1 MAYQLNKTD
10 GTLLTD
16 LVDGQ
21 IDNTTTNLVLVGRNY
36 SGYGEAFNENFIKLL
51 ENFANTAAPTNPMTG
66 QVWWNSSE
74 QRLKVYDGTQWKASG
89 GPFVQNT
96 QPSMVA
102 GDLWIDNLNNQLY
115 AFDGADLILV
125 GPLYTENQGTS
136 GFVVSSILDEQSRSR
151 TIANMY
157 VGGTLVAVMSAIE
170 FTPIFSERISGLVT
184 ATNPTGT
191 IFQGINVIDKTNF
204 KFYGN
209 SESSNALI
217 TGTGAVR
224 TADQFLPSD
233 ANGVTVGTLTIQNS
247 GGLTLGLSQNHVQ
260 KIVGP
265 RVYFE
270 NQLLDHDISFRLRS
284 SAEGSTIIDAMYFD
298 ASTKKIGIFNNT
310 PAHTLDITGDLRV
323 TGNLLVEGERSSLE
337 VTTLKVQDKNI
348 ELGIVDDSTEASEST
363 LDGAGIIVRAT
374 EGSKDFAWNLANNAF
389 TSNVNMD
396 LSRTQDAYKI
406 GGQDKLTNTSLTNVQ
421 KALDLD
427 EIGTLSY
434 LNVDNVSID
443 SASISSSLAMTIGS
457 TGGMAINAD
466 GDITVD
472 SNKIKGVADPV
483 DAQDVAT
490 KNYADT
496 KTANENIVFSFDIT
510 GLGTGVALQ
519 TAMIGYLSDM
529 YPPAAENNG
538 KEARIHAISY
548 ASATVSGIAITVTQ
562 DPDTSGVLTQ
572 SKLAVDSNG
581 TQNESVVQD
590 ISNSNTATGS
600 VSLTPVRSLMIF
612 ESNGIA
618 WSFVSSSTY

>member
-136 GFVVSSILDEQSRSR
+136 GFVLSSILDEQSRSR

-191 IFQGINVIDKTNF
+191 IFQGINVIDKVNF

-510 GLGTGVALQ
+510 GLGSGVALQ
-519 TAMIGYLSDM
+519 TAMIGYLADM

-600 VSLTPVRSLMIF
+600 VSLTPIRSLMIF
-612 ESNGIA
+612 ESDGTA

>member
-151 TIANMY
+151 TNANMY

-191 IFQGINVIDKTNF
+191 IFQGINVIDKVNF

-510 GLGTGVALQ
+510 GLGSGVALQ
-519 TAMIGYLSDM
+519 TAMIGYLADM

-600 VSLTPVRSLMIF
+600 VSLTPIRSLMIF
-612 ESNGIA
+612 ESDGTA

>member
-406 GGQDKLTNTSLTNVQ
+406 GGQDKLTNTSLINVQ

>member
-136 GFVVSSILDEQSRSR
+136 GFVVSSILDQQSRSR

-191 IFQGINVIDKTNF
+191 IFQGINVIDKVNF

-457 TGGMAINAD
+457 TGGMAINAG

-510 GLGTGVALQ
+510 GLGSGVALQ
-519 TAMIGYLSDM
+519 TAMIGYLADM

-600 VSLTPVRSLMIF
+600 VSLTPIRSLMIF
-612 ESNGIA
+612 ESDGTA

>member
-157 VGGTLVAVMSAIE
+157 VGGTLVAVMSAIQ

-191 IFQGINVIDKTNF
+191 IFQGINVIDKVNF

-406 GGQDKLTNTSLTNVQ
+406 GGQNKLTNTSLTNVQ

-457 TGGMAINAD
+457 TGGMAINAN

-510 GLGTGVALQ
+510 GLGSGVALQ
-519 TAMIGYLSDM
+519 TAMIGYLADM

-612 ESNGIA
+612 ESDGTA

>member
-136 GFVVSSILDEQSRSR
+136 GFVVSSILDQQSRSR

-191 IFQGINVIDKTNF
+191 IFQGINVIDKVNF

-348 ELGIVDDSTEASEST
+348 ELGIVDDSTEASENT

-427 EIGTLSY
+427 EIGTLTY

-443 SASISSSLAMTIGS
+443 GASITSSLAMAIGS

-612 ESNGIA
+612 ESDGIA

>member
-1 MAYQLNKTD
+1 
-10 GTLLTD
+10 
-16 LVDGQ
+16 
-21 IDNTTTNLVLVGRNY
+21 
-36 SGYGEAFNENFIKLL
+36 
-51 ENFANTAAPTNPMTG
+51 MTG

-89 GPFVQNT
+89 GPSVQNT

-191 IFQGINVIDKTNF
+191 IFQGINVIDKVNF

-510 GLGTGVALQ
+510 GLGSGVALQ
-519 TAMIGYLSDM
+519 TAMIGYLADM

-612 ESNGIA
+612 ESDGTA

>member
-136 GFVVSSILDEQSRSR
+136 GFVVSSILDQQSRSR

-191 IFQGINVIDKTNF
+191 IFQGINVIDKVNF

-457 TGGMAINAD
+457 TGGMAINAG

-510 GLGTGVALQ
+510 GLGSGVALQ
-519 TAMIGYLSDM
+519 TAMIGYLADM

-612 ESNGIA
+612 ESDGTA

>member
-157 VGGTLVAVMSAIE
+157 VGGTLVAVMSAIQ

-191 IFQGINVIDKTNF
+191 IFQGINVIDKVNF

-457 TGGMAINAD
+457 TGGMAINAN

-510 GLGTGVALQ
+510 GLGSGVALQ
-519 TAMIGYLSDM
+519 TAMIGYLADM

-612 ESNGIA
+612 ESDGTA

>member
-191 IFQGINVIDKTNF
+191 IFQGINVIDKVNF

-510 GLGTGVALQ
+510 GLGSGVALQ
-519 TAMIGYLSDM
+519 TAMIGYLADM

-612 ESNGIA
+612 ESDGTA

>member
-191 IFQGINVIDKTNF
+191 IFQGINVIDKVNF

-510 GLGTGVALQ
+510 GLGTGVTLQ
-519 TAMIGYLSDM
+519 TAMIGYLADM

-612 ESNGIA
+612 ESDGTA